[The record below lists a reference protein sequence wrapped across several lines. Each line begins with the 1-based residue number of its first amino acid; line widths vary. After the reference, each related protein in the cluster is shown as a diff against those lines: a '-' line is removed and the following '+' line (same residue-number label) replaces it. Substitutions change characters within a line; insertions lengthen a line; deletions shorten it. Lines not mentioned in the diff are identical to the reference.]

1 MNFFPALVLSDWR
14 LRSISEDKLSA
25 KASITNIDTKN
36 LNIKRVPV
44 ELVKCTKEMLKNF
57 RGNFYDY
64 SDETFETFM
73 LRYSY
78 CIADPEKINFLQT
91 SEFGD

>member
-1 MNFFPALVLSDWR
+1 MTDMNFFPALVLSDAR
-14 LRSISEDKLSA
+14 LRSISEDKLSV
-25 KASITNIDTKN
+25 KASIANYDTKN

-64 SDETFETFM
+64 PDETFET
-73 LRYSY
+73 
-78 CIADPEKINFLQT
+78 
-91 SEFGD
+91 SESDLSVSIYRARASSDQV